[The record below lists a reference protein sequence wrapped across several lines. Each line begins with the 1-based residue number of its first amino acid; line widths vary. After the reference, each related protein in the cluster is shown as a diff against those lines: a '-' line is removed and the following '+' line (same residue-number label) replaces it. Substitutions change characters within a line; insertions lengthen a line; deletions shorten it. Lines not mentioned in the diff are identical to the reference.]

1 MSEIVKNF
9 GNSLSA
15 QMAGESEEEY
25 TQIREDALKELDEV
39 EGAVKRTKVEDINS
53 YNEAMKLKGVL
64 SSLFCYTANSNKPEV
79 DRVGDIECT
88 LGTKLFK
95 FANKHGK
102 ITDKAIKALAKYLIT
117 NLRHYYTLEDVDK
130 IVECLRNAGV
140 LYQSE
145 GSYLITGLHYS
156 VGDNVF
162 GVSSNGS
169 EYRLMQRSCALQAFY
184 VNDHWMR
191 LLSELKPDAPELPD
205 FYNKVGTGDGKYLAK
220 VYLTREEHGIV
231 KREYCNGYSY

>member
-1 MSEIVKNF
+1 MNEKNF

-15 QMAGESEEEY
+15 FLEGEEEGDY
-25 TQIREDALKELDEV
+25 VKTRDGALKQLDEV

-53 YNEAMKLKGVL
+53 YNEAMKLKGAL

-79 DRVGDIECT
+79 DRVGDIECA
-88 LGTKLFK
+88 LGAKLFK
-95 FANKHGK
+95 FANKHKK
-102 ITDKAIKALAKYLIT
+102 INDKTVKALAKYAIT
-117 NLRHYYTLEDVDK
+117 NWQHYYTREDVTK
-130 IVECLRNAGV
+130 IVERLKNADV

-184 VNDHWMR
+184 VNDHWTR
-191 LLSELKPDAPELPD
+191 LLSELKPDAPELPN

-220 VYLTREEHGIV
+220 VYLTREEHQTVRGF
-231 KREYCNGYSY
+231 C